1 MNFSCANKISL
12 TDEKLSDS
20 CQSENKS
27 IKEFERINSLSHGFL
42 TTDCTLHWES
52 QKAFGICKAPST
64 LRRRNLKTQQSPVI
78 LDLCLRKTRAGKSH
92 DYRNVIDFGK
102 FSFPLKWVPCSLKR
116 RASSVFKLLLLE
128 ERFRRAPFSW
138 QISVNGRPNG
148 RNKAGFS
155 NFSAVVYTR
164 PKVGVNGAACN
175 GK

>member
-12 TDEKLSDS
+12 TDEKLTDS

-102 FSFPLKWVPCSLKR
+102 FSFPRSES
-116 RASSVFKLLLLE
+116 RAHLNAEPAAFSNYSSWKSVFDELPFRDRLVWTVGLTVEIKLG
-128 ERFRRAPFSW
+128 F
-138 QISVNGRPNG
+138 QISP
-148 RNKAGFS
+148 
-155 NFSAVVYTR
+155 
-164 PKVGVNGAACN
+164 P
-175 GK
+175 